1 MAALCRDP
9 GGHVFPRHGGLRD
22 PDLQPPG
29 GSVSA
34 TLRLR
39 LLLGGFRH
47 ALSGAAG
54 PPALDETAA
63 PRAQRRTAGVIA
75 RPSSCRLLWHRTLL
89 RRRLPSAKCLFQPP
103 RHRQRHIFAPWR
115 GGYLNGD
122 GQALTRLAATH
133 NRGRPTGDVVSHG
146 VTEADE
152 ILIQDRRAERQ
163 RRVDI
168 DRTQN

>member
-75 RPSSCRLLWHRTLL
+75 RPSSLFLISVRQTIAFRGLLWHRALL
-89 RRRLPSAKCLFQPP
+89 RRRQ
-103 RHRQRHIFAPWR
+103 I
-115 GGYLNGD
+115 
-122 GQALTRLAATH
+122 
-133 NRGRPTGDVVSHG
+133 GRAHV
-146 VTEADE
+146 
-152 ILIQDRRAERQ
+152 
-163 RRVDI
+163 
-168 DRTQN
+168 